1 MNKISFKII
10 AKLLRKQSC
19 FFNFF
24 QFQESG
30 KLEDLKLLDFQL
42 TRDGTPVHDLSYFF
56 YSSAAKKDLD
66 SIEDYLKIYHQTLS
80 QTIKRL
86 GENPDEIFPYKV
98 LIREWKENA
107 LMGVIL
113 GVHMWRVKLLDKT
126 DYEDML
132 KPVGPKETME
142 NTLKPVI
149 NLINAVFKSENYR
162 NLSRDVFQHAY
173 DFGILTR
180 DKSA

>member
-1 MNKISFKII
+1 M
-10 AKLLRKQSC
+10 
-19 FFNFF
+19 
-24 QFQESG
+24 
-30 KLEDLKLLDFQL
+30 
-42 TRDGTPVHDLSYFF
+42 
-56 YSSAAKKDLD
+56 D
-66 SIEDYLKIYHQTLS
+66 SLEDYLKIYHQTLS
-80 QTIKRL
+80 QTIKWL
-86 GENPDEIFPYKV
+86 GEDPDKIFSYQV

-132 KPVGPKETME
+132 KPAGPKESME

-149 NLINAVFKSENYR
+149 NLINAVFKSDTYR
-162 NLSRDVFQHAY
+162 NLSSAVFQHAY

-180 DKSA
+180 DKAA